1 MKIHLLAFGIA
12 FLLAGSLWANEERAF
27 KYEEGRSAARDYEQ
41 ALKKAVREYAIAVR
55 AARKE
60 YAAAL
65 DAALKAAMER
75 GDLEEANRLNAAKEA
90 VAKELAALPRTPAS
104 AEDVA
109 TRSDELPTLVG
120 TWRYDNASGTT
131 ITFRPDGTYTRSWDR
146 DANPGTWRH
155 VEGRKFKI
163 AKDVIELSADLNSF
177 PNPNPKGKGQLVRRV
192 LPVSSLAESKP
203 GR

>member
-1 MKIHLLAFGIA
+1 MKAHILTFGVA
-12 FLLAGSLWANEERAF
+12 FLLASSVWANEEHAF

-41 ALKKAVREYAIAVR
+41 AAQKAAREYAAAVR

-75 GDLEEANRLNAAKEA
+75 GDLEEANRLNAAKET
-90 VAKELAALPRTPAS
+90 VAKELAALPRTPTS
-104 AEDVA
+104 TEDVA
-109 TRSDELPTLVG
+109 TPSDQLPTLVG
-120 TWRYDNASGTT
+120 TWRYDNASRTT

-146 DANPGTWRH
+146 NAKPGTWRH

-163 AKDVIELSADLNSF
+163 AEDVVELSADLNSY
-177 PNPNPKGKGQLVRRV
+177 PNPNPKGKGQVVRRI
-192 LPVSSLAESKP
+192 LPVSSRAESNP
-203 GR
+203 GK